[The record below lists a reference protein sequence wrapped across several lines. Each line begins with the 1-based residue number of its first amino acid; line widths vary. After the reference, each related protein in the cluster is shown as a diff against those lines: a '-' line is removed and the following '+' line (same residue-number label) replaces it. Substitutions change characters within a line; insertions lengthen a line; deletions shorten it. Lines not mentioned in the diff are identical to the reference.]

1 MAAIWPAFA
10 WPRAALASPIWAR
23 APNIAFSRRV
33 RSRPGNGSSARHQ
46 PRIRKRIPS
55 LLSRGSVDGRAD
67 LQTSAIAGQ
76 CVLPDADKPQ
86 PLSRSP
92 GGFRPVYTA
101 ILHKHS
107 FFCPA
112 LTSDETSRCS
122 QRPSSPGLGFCR
134 PSFRIHCTV
143 FRSSQNIRRWL
154 GRLIRVQKLEA
165 SEPLPSLAKVQMCTY
180 RS

>member
-10 WPRAALASPIWAR
+10 SPRAALASPIWAR

-46 PRIRKRIPS
+46 LRIRKRIPS
-55 LLSRGSVDGRAD
+55 LPSRGSVDGRAD

-76 CVLPDADKPQ
+76 CALPDADKSQ
-86 PLSRSP
+86 SLSRSP
-92 GGFRPVYTA
+92 GGFRPVHTA

-112 LTSDETSRCS
+112 VTSDGDLPVQPDDLRVHGSSCASLFSGSTHGPLLHSKHSAVARPANTGPET
-122 QRPSSPGLGFCR
+122 G
-134 PSFRIHCTV
+134 
-143 FRSSQNIRRWL
+143 
-154 GRLIRVQKLEA
+154 
-165 SEPLPSLAKVQMCTY
+165 SL
-180 RS
+180 